1 MLKEKYL
8 KIKEQGFTQECLLVS
23 LCFTLLVWVLFV
35 ATPFD
40 IVASNSEEFTF
51 VPGIS
56 ILCNGLF
63 YGLFALIG
71 LFFLYVLASL
81 TLKKNIRKFL
91 LFALIAFSLS
101 IWLNSTF
108 LIGVYGQF
116 DGINNLQ
123 ISPFGLLS
131 WIQIS
136 AFLIIFALAIYFRR
150 KTKIFIAIISSAF
163 MISFFVS
170 TINIAS
176 KLSGKE
182 IKHSSKEQFFTYSK
196 NNPNLL
202 FILLDEYQSDYFAEI
217 LDDELKS
224 DFNGFI
230 WFRDAACNFPT
241 TVTSFPAMLTGEIYE
256 KNLEVLGFYKTNSGH
271 SIANQFP
278 AGQVNYTAGP
288 AHIEY
293 LFPDGSFIDFFKSEI
308 HQLNTY
314 RNLIKYSVFRA
325 VPDILK
331 QRIYHHGNWSFK
343 LTKLT
348 NYFIHS
354 KYLGWPNDM
363 LESLKYFANKKLISA
378 DGPSTF
384 KFYYSGITHSPT
396 FFSAKCQFIGNVPNT
411 LQNKSAEGSCVISQ
425 LVEVINNLKKE
436 NIFHNTMVIISSD
449 HGSVFSENIPL
460 GRAFSTLLIK
470 PLYTS
475 DLFQISDYPAQLSDI
490 PKTIATAFN
499 IPHEYPGIDLLS
511 KRKPKNRLREFND
524 YIWSYSDWNSLKSRG
539 STITKYKIDGPLRD
553 PKSWTLTK
561 NISPDPPTQL
571 TK

>member
-1 MLKEKYL
+1 MLKEKYF
-8 KIKEQGFTQECLLVS
+8 KMKEQGITQECILVS
-23 LCFTLLVWVLFV
+23 FCFTLLVWVLFV

-40 IVASNSEEFTF
+40 VVASNSEEFRL

-63 YGLFALIG
+63 YGLFALIH

-81 TLKKNIRKFL
+81 TVKKNIRKFL

-116 DGINNLQ
+116 DGIHNLQ
-123 ISPFGLLS
+123 IAPFGLLS

-150 KTKIFIAIISSAF
+150 KTKIFIAIIASAF

-176 KLSGKE
+176 KLSEKKITHG
-182 IKHSSKEQFFTYSK
+182 SKEQFFTYSK

-217 LDDELKS
+217 LDNKLKEN
-224 DFNGFI
+224 FNGFI
-230 WFRDAACNFPT
+230 WFRDTASNFPT
-241 TVTSFPAMLTGEIYE
+241 TMPSFPAIFTGDIYDNTLAFPDFL
-256 KNLEVLGFYKTNSGH
+256 KSSSNH
-271 SIANQFP
+271 SIAKIFQG
-278 AGQVNYTAGP
+278 GQVNYTAGP
-288 AHIEY
+288 AHIEH
-293 LFPDGSFIDFFKSEI
+293 LFPDGSFVEFFESEI
-308 HQLNTY
+308 RQVNTY

-331 QRIYHHGNWSFK
+331 QRIYRSGSWSFK

-354 KYLGWPNDM
+354 KYLSWPSDM
-363 LESLKYFANKKLISA
+363 LESLKYFSNKKLIAA

-384 KFYYSGITHSPT
+384 KFYYSSITHQY
-396 FFSAKCQFIGNVPNT
+396 FSV
-411 LQNKSAEGSCVISQ
+411 LSV
-425 LVEVINNLKKE
+425 NLLE
-436 NIFHNTMVIISSD
+436 M
-449 HGSVFSENIPL
+449 
-460 GRAFSTLLIK
+460 
-470 PLYTS
+470 
-475 DLFQISDYPAQLSDI
+475 FQIRCKTKAQ
-490 PKTIATAFN
+490 K
-499 IPHEYPGIDLLS
+499 
-511 KRKPKNRLREFND
+511 
-524 YIWSYSDWNSLKSRG
+524 
-539 STITKYKIDGPLRD
+539 D
-553 PKSWTLTK
+553 PVS
-561 NISPDPPTQL
+561 
-571 TK
+571 

>member
-1 MLKEKYL
+1 MLKEKYF
-8 KIKEQGFTQECLLVS
+8 KMKEQGITQECILVS
-23 LCFTLLVWVLFV
+23 FCFTLLVWVLFV

-40 IVASNSEEFTF
+40 VVASNSEEFRL

-71 LFFLYVLASL
+71 LFFLYILASL
-81 TLKKNIRKFL
+81 TFKKNIRKFL

-150 KTKIFIAIISSAF
+150 KTKIFIAIIASAF

-176 KLSGKE
+176 KLSEKK
-182 IKHSSKEQFFTYSK
+182 ITHSSEEKFFTYSK

-202 FILLDEYQSDYFAEI
+202 FILLDQYQSDYFAEI
-217 LDDELKS
+217 LDDKLK
-224 DFNGFI
+224 DNLNGFI
-230 WFRDAACNFPT
+230 WFKDAASNFPT
-241 TVTSFPAMLTGEIYE
+241 TLPSVPAMLTGELYD
-256 KNLEVLGFYKTNSGH
+256 KNLDLLGFYKASSGH

-278 AGQVNYTAGP
+278 AGQVNYIGILSM
-288 AHIEY
+288 IEH
-293 LFPDGSFIDFFKSEI
+293 LFPDGSFIDFLKSEI

-331 QRIYHHGNWSFK
+331 QRIYHHGSWSFK

-354 KYLGWPNDM
+354 KYLGWPNDV
-363 LESLKYFANKKLISA
+363 LESLKYFANKKLIAA

-384 KFYYSGITHSPT
+384 KFYYSAITHSPT
-396 FFSAKCQFIGNVPNT
+396 CFNAKCQFIGDVPNT
-411 LQNKSAEGSCVISQ
+411 LQNKSAEGSCVISK

-449 HGSVFSENIPL
+449 HGSVFSEHIPL
-460 GRAFSTLLIK
+460 SRAFSTLLIK
-470 PLYTS
+470 PLYTG

-499 IPHEYPGIDLLS
+499 IAHEYPGIDLLS

-524 YIWSYSDWNSLKSRG
+524 YVWSQANWNLPKSRG
-539 STITKYKIDGPLRD
+539 STIKKYKIDGPVRD
-553 PKSWTLTK
+553 PKSWTLIK